1 MFPYPCKSTI
11 IEEQRSFRCIVIE
24 ALSSSSPSNTYRFS
38 LIFVPLKAFHKEIL
52 FFFTINLD
60 SLAMEDYSRF
70 RSTENTKRQDVR
82 IMKRVECLHC
92 ARARRRFERFQFFS
106 NAWNFLFRT
115 IVQFIREVETILR
128 ADRGLGKIG
137 RVKRPRVQ
145 CWR

>member
-1 MFPYPCKSTI
+1 MH
-11 IEEQRSFRCIVIE
+11 RHRG
-24 ALSSSSPSNTYRFS
+24 
-38 LIFVPLKAFHKEIL
+38 AFIL
-52 FFFTINLD
+52 FYEQHVSILANLRPVKSIPQGNSIFFTINLD
-60 SLAMEDYSRF
+60 PLAVEDYSRF

-106 NAWNFLFRT
+106 NACNFLFRT

-128 ADRGLGKIG
+128 ADRELGKIG
-137 RVKRPRVQ
+137 CVKRPRVQ